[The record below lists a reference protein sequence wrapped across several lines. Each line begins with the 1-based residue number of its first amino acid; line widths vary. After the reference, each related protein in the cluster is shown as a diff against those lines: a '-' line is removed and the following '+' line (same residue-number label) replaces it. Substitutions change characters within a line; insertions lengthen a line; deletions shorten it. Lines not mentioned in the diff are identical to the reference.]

1 MDEKEKIKDL
11 FRRYIYEVSR
21 RLPPRKREETA
32 RELQILL
39 DDMLEDRVQG
49 TPSEADA
56 QALLLEMGPPKQL
69 AERYREKK
77 RYLIGP
83 NYYEQYVMLLVIWE
97 LTAFLGLSAAYTLQA
112 FLYIPENITRYIQ
125 QAAWM
130 ILSTMVWGFAAI
142 TLLLSFVERYSD
154 RRNISMWEKDFWNP
168 GDLPPAPKETIYVS
182 RAMIGFEMT
191 CLFLILLILNFFPW
205 IVGIYIRDNTG
216 LVVVPLFREEAI
228 SGYLLLLD
236 ATLGIEII
244 KRITLLL
251 SGRYSL
257 KVSIASICMN
267 LICMVLFVAVFAD
280 RAVWN
285 DAFFEYFSQFLGQF
299 FHTEFSISF
308 DLAQMIFVGI
318 LIFLYTLESGM
329 ILYRGLRAKT
339 YQEAG

>member
-168 GDLPPAPKETIYVS
+168 GDFS
-182 RAMIGFEMT
+182 
-191 CLFLILLILNFFPW
+191 
-205 IVGIYIRDNTG
+205 
-216 LVVVPLFREEAI
+216 EERN
-228 SGYLLLLD
+228 
-236 ATLGIEII
+236 
-244 KRITLLL
+244 K
-251 SGRYSL
+251 
-257 KVSIASICMN
+257 
-267 LICMVLFVAVFAD
+267 
-280 RAVWN
+280 
-285 DAFFEYFSQFLGQF
+285 
-299 FHTEFSISF
+299 
-308 DLAQMIFVGI
+308 
-318 LIFLYTLESGM
+318 
-329 ILYRGLRAKT
+329 
-339 YQEAG
+339 